1 MNAKPFLDT
10 NILVYAFTTGDR
22 RSMTALN
29 LLGAGG
35 VVSVQVLNEFV
46 NVARRKLRFQ
56 RAEVESALRALRTIL
71 DPPIPLTVDLHESAV
86 ALAREHRLSFYDA
99 LIIAAADQA
108 NCAILLTEDMQHG
121 KRMGT
126 LTIRNPFL
134 AA

>member
-22 RSMTALN
+22 RNTIALN
-29 LLGAGG
+29 LLDDGG

-46 NVARRKLRFQ
+46 NVSRRKLRFQ
-56 RAEVESALRALRTIL
+56 WAEVESALSALRTML
-71 DPPIPLTVDLHESAV
+71 GPPLPLTVDLHELAIT
-86 ALAREHRLSFYDA
+86 LARDHRLAFYDA
-99 LIIAAADQA
+99 LIVAAASRA

-121 KRMGT
+121 RSIEG

-134 AA
+134 VA

>member
-22 RSMTALN
+22 RNAIALN
-29 LLGAGG
+29 LLDDGG

-46 NVARRKLRFQ
+46 NVSRRKLRFQ
-56 RAEVESALRALRTIL
+56 WAEVENALSALRTMLG
-71 DPPIPLTVDLHESAV
+71 PPLPLTVDLHELAIT
-86 ALAREHRLSFYDA
+86 LARDHRLAFYDA
-99 LIIAAADQA
+99 LIVAAASRA

-121 KRMGT
+121 RSMEG

-134 AA
+134 VA

>member
-10 NILVYAFTTGDR
+10 NILVYAFTTSDR
-22 RSMTALN
+22 PSTIALD
-29 LLGAGG
+29 LLGDGG

-46 NVARRKLRFQ
+46 NVSRRKLRFQ
-56 RAEVESALRALRTIL
+56 WVEVESALRALRTIL
-71 DPPIPLTVDLHESAV
+71 DPPIPLTVDLHESAIV
-86 ALAREHRLSFYDA
+86 LAREHRLSFYDA
-99 LIIAAADQA
+99 LIVAAASRA

-121 KRMGT
+121 KRMGD